1 MDRCYFFLLNRG
13 PPSTTR
19 LTHSSPTL
27 RASDLPPGDAQSGK
41 RVAQGARRTRCDPRR
56 PARGAADQWQAS
68 PELKRF
74 EHKEKA
80 AVNPRP
86 FFFVTRTKGSSV
98 SPTAPEAACRWTTA
112 RRTEIGRASG
122 RGRVGQDG

>member
-41 RVAQGARRTRCDPRR
+41 RVAQGARRTRCGPRR

-74 EHKEKA
+74 EHKEQA

-86 FFFVTRTKGSSV
+86 FLDRKSTRLNSSHYGPSRIPSCGLTNKDTRTTDKL
-98 SPTAPEAACRWTTA
+98 TTK
-112 RRTEIGRASG
+112 RKPR
-122 RGRVGQDG
+122 